1 MKIVNR
7 VIQTLAGFAAL
18 AAASPVT
25 AQTAAQWQ
33 DHEDIRAAATAAINA
48 EWLAPGGRVEA
59 VADELDGRIRLAA
72 CGGALE
78 ASVPFRAR
86 NSARVTAQVRCPG
99 PKPWKLHVP
108 VRLAVFQQVV
118 VTTRAMPRDSV
129 LTLDD
134 ISLAERDT
142 GKLDYGFLS
151 ATTDAV
157 GQRLR
162 RPLAAGA
169 EVPPGSL
176 KMPPLVKR
184 GQQVVLQA
192 SSGGLNIRMAGVAQE
207 DGIRGEVIGVLNASS
222 GREVEAI
229 VRSAKSVEV
238 LLQ

>member
-1 MKIVNR
+1 MTKFMQI
-7 VIQTLAGFAAL
+7 LAGCAAL
-18 AAASPVT
+18 AAAKPIDAQNT
-25 AQTAAQWQ
+25 AQWH
-33 DHEDIRAAATAAINA
+33 DHEDIRTTAAAAISA

-59 VADELDGRIRLAA
+59 VADDLDGRIRLAA
-72 CGGALE
+72 CGGPLV

-86 NSARVTAQVRCPG
+86 NSGRVTALVRCPG

-108 VRLAVFQQVV
+108 VRLTVFQQVV
-118 VTTRAMPRDSV
+118 VTQRAMPRDSV
-129 LTLDD
+129 LTPDD

-142 GKLDYGFLS
+142 GALDYGFLS

-162 RPLAAGA
+162 RPLAAGEA
-169 EVPPGSL
+169 VSPGHLETPPI
-176 KMPPLVKR
+176 VKR

-192 SSGGLNIRMAGVAQE
+192 RSGGLHIQMAGVARE
-207 DGIRGEVIGVLNASS
+207 DGVRGQVIGVLNASS
-222 GREVEAI
+222 GREVEGI